1 MSLEKDSNF
10 VSMINSIKDDL
21 TSLVNS
27 HIELAQAEAKESV
40 GRLAKSSGLF
50 ITAVAMLNLA
60 VVFVF
65 IAVAYYLN
73 TRGYE
78 LWVSFLFVVGG
89 LTLGGVLLGLLAMR
103 QASKI
108 TFGTKTAKSVTD
120 TVNTISNLRSSSK

>member
-21 TSLVNS
+21 TSLVHS

-120 TVNTISNLRSSSK
+120 TVNTISNLRSGSK

>member
-1 MSLEKDSNF
+1 MSPEKDASF

-40 GRLAKSSGLF
+40 GRIAKSSGLF

-73 TRGYE
+73 TLGYE

-120 TVNTISNLRSSSK
+120 TVNTISNLRSGSK

>member
-1 MSLEKDSNF
+1 MSSEKDPNLA
-10 VSMINSIKDDL
+10 SMINSIKEDL
-21 TSLVNS
+21 TTLVNS

-50 ITAVAMLNLA
+50 VTAIAMLNLA
-60 VVFVF
+60 VVFIF
-65 IAVAYYLN
+65 IAAAYYLN
-73 TRGYE
+73 TLGFE

-89 LTLGGVLLGLLAMR
+89 LTIGGIVVGLLAMR

-120 TVNTISNLRSSSK
+120 TVANISNLRPGAK